1 MEGWQVLVAVVVLI
15 VFISW
20 VYGNAK
26 KAKLYDQ
33 LRPRLAN
40 LDVAEAQFQREK
52 GEWAQKKKQDQ
63 EAIHTLAG
71 EKSQG
76 FPWLAEAYA
85 DYFYLDELRTATHLE
100 TKPHPAM
107 KSAEHVRESGARRR
121 TAEKLWRVLKYQL
134 VYYESLFPWLVDF
147 KGEDLDDLICQLVEK
162 TQRGGGEEGQDQE
175 DPATHWLTDA
185 EYRNLPIAEKY
196 QLALDRYWQKKKSK
210 WEVGRDYERYV
221 GYLYESKGW
230 SVRYQGI
237 VEGLADLGRDLIAT
251 AGRQIE
257 IVQCKRWSRD
267 KLIHEKHIFQLYGT
281 IIAYRIDNPRD
292 RVDGVLWTSTLLSDR
307 AKQFAEALRIRTVE
321 GHSIQSY
328 PCIKCNVSRRDGT
341 KIYHLPFDQQYDRTL
356 IEEERLERYVA
367 TVGEAESLGF
377 RRAYRWR
384 GSND

>member
-1 MEGWQVLVAVVVLI
+1 MEAWQVLAAAGVLI
-15 VFISW
+15 LFISW

-33 LRPRLAN
+33 LGPRVAN
-40 LDVAEAQFQREK
+40 LDAAEAQFQREK
-52 GEWAQKKKQDQ
+52 SEWAQKKNQEQ
-63 EAIHTLAG
+63 EALHTLAG

-100 TKPHPAM
+100 TKRHPAM
-107 KSAEHVRESGARRR
+107 KSAEHVRESAARRR

-134 VYYESLFPWLVDF
+134 QYYESLFPWLVDF

-162 TQRGGGEEGQDQE
+162 TRRGGAEEEQDQE
-175 DPATHWLTDA
+175 DPARHWLTDA

-196 QLALDRYWQKKKSK
+196 QLALDRYWQKKKYK

-237 VEGLADLGRDLIAT
+237 VEGFADLGRDLIAT

-281 IIAYRIDNPRD
+281 TLAYHIDNPGN
-292 RVDGVLWTSTLLSDR
+292 RVKGVFWTSTLLSDR
-307 AKQFAEALRIRTVE
+307 AKQFAEKLGIRTVE

-356 IEEERLERYVA
+356 IEEERLECYVA